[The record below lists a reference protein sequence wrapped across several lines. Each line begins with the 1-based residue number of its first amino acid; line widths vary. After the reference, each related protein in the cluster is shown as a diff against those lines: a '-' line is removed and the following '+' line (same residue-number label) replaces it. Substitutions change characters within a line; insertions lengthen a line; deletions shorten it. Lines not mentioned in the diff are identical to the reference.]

1 MRHFIQACLIALL
14 FSAALVTKAA
24 PPATAEALG
33 LMRGSPLGDDQLV
46 TVENAFLPPYNRWSF
61 LHMRELFPT
70 RGIAPSADASEL
82 VQEPIDIRSIP
93 VSLADDRQITAGEW
107 LDNAYTDGFIVLH
120 EGKVRYEQYLNGQT
134 PHSQHIMFSVT
145 KSFTSALI
153 LTLAEEGLIDLNET
167 VSRYVPA
174 LAETAYGDA
183 TIQQVMDMTNS
194 IQYDETYDD
203 PESDIGRYFAALA
216 PGGRGLYHHLTTLDK
231 QLSGYAHGE
240 AFQYVT
246 PDTEVLGW
254 IIRSVTGLSL
264 AENLES
270 RIWKPMGAEYP
281 AHYMLDPVGIELAG
295 AGLSMSLRDA
305 ARFGQMIL
313 NDGRYNGRQVLSASI
328 TARIKN
334 RRNTEAF
341 TRYYDDPWY
350 HVVAEDYHDQWWSY
364 RGVNAV
370 VALGIHGQ
378 FIYVNSDHNVVIV
391 KQTSDP
397 FAEGTRVD
405 NETPLVMHAIAAYL
419 DSRSGVT
426 D

>member
-14 FSAALVTKAA
+14 LSAALVTKAE

-33 LMRGSPLGDDQLV
+33 LMRGSPPGDDQLV

-70 RGIAPSADASEL
+70 RGVEPSANASEL

-93 VSLADDRQITAGEW
+93 VNLADDRQITAGEW

-120 EGKVRYEQYLNGQT
+120 EGKVTYEQYLNGQT

-153 LTLAEEGLIDLNET
+153 LTLAEEGLIDLSET
-167 VSRYVPA
+167 VSRYVSA

-183 TIQQVMDMTNS
+183 TVQHVMDMTNS

-295 AGLSMSLRDA
+295 AGLSMS
-305 ARFGQMIL
+305 
-313 NDGRYNGRQVLSASI
+313 
-328 TARIKN
+328 
-334 RRNTEAF
+334 
-341 TRYYDDPWY
+341 
-350 HVVAEDYHDQWWSY
+350 
-364 RGVNAV
+364 
-370 VALGIHGQ
+370 
-378 FIYVNSDHNVVIV
+378 
-391 KQTSDP
+391 
-397 FAEGTRVD
+397 
-405 NETPLVMHAIAAYL
+405 
-419 DSRSGVT
+419 
-426 D
+426 

>member
-1 MRHFIQACLIALL
+1 MRHLQKAYLIALL
-14 FSAALVTKAA
+14 LSAAFVTKAE
-24 PPATAEALG
+24 PPATAEELG
-33 LMRGSPLGDDQLV
+33 LMSGSPPGDDQLV

-70 RGIAPSADASEL
+70 RGIEPPAIASDL
-82 VQEPIDIRSIP
+82 AQEPIAIRSIQ
-93 VSLADDRQITAGEW
+93 VSLADDQQITAGEW

-120 EGKVRYEQYLNGQT
+120 DGKVAYEQYLNGQN
-134 PHSQHIMFSVT
+134 PHSPHIMFSVT

-153 LTLAEEGLIDLNET
+153 LTLAEEGLIDLSET
-167 VSRYVPA
+167 VSRYIPV

-183 TIQQVMDMTNS
+183 SVQHVMDMTNS

-231 QLSGYAHGE
+231 QLPGYAHGE

-254 IIRSVTGLSL
+254 IVRSVTGLSL

-295 AGLSMSLRDA
+295 AGLSISLRDA
-305 ARFGQMIL
+305 ARFGQMVL
-313 NDGRYNGRQVLSASI
+313 NDGRYNGQQVLSASVA
-328 TARIKN
+328 ARIKH

-350 HVVAEDYHDQWWSY
+350 HVIAEDYHDQWWSY

-397 FAEGTRVD
+397 YAEGTRVD
-405 NETPLVMHAIAAYL
+405 NETPLVMHAIAAHL
-419 DSRSGVT
+419 GSRSGMT

>member
-1 MRHFIQACLIALL
+1 MKHPQKGSLIALL
-14 FSAALVTKAA
+14 LSAALVTKAE

-33 LMRGSPLGDDQLV
+33 LMRGSPPSDDQLV
-46 TVENAFLPPYNRWSF
+46 TVENAFIPPYNRWSF

-70 RGIAPSADASEL
+70 RSVAPPATPTTL
-82 VQEPIDIRSIP
+82 TQQPVDIRSI
-93 VSLADDRQITAGEW
+93 QITLENGRQTVAGEW

-120 EGKVRYEQYLNGQT
+120 EGKVAYEQYLNGQNRR
-134 PHSQHIMFSVT
+134 SQHIMFSVT

-153 LTLAEEGLIDLNET
+153 LTLAEENLIDL
-167 VSRYVPA
+167 SKAIASYIPA
-174 LAETAYGDA
+174 LTDTAYGDA
-183 TIQQVMDMTNS
+183 TVQHVMDMTSS

-216 PGGRGLYHHLTTLDK
+216 PGGLGLYHHLTTLDK
-231 QLSGYAHGE
+231 KLTGYAHGE

-313 NDGRYNGRQVLSASI
+313 DNGRYNDRQVLSASI
-328 TARIKN
+328 AQRIKN
-334 RRNTEAF
+334 RRNTEEF

-350 HVVAEDYHDQWWSY
+350 YLVGEDYHDQWWSY
-364 RGVNAV
+364 RGVDAV

-419 DSRSGVT
+419 GSRESLS